1 MDFRDRFFFFIH
13 GGLTNDEVKKLNSLK
28 WKTHPRDNGWVVS
41 KRKTYVFGILAIN
54 ISDCLKELETII
66 HSFHYNITSIVT
78 ENSERQISSNNA
90 KKRKDA
96 IDAMKK
102 QEVKVKELNKVIIY
116 DDNSYYQIVALTDDQ
131 LRLLDWLYEQDLVN
145 CEHQILE
152 EFEFKKI

>member
-1 MDFRDRFFFFIH
+1 MDFRERFFFFVQ
-13 GGLTNDEVKKLNSLK
+13 GGLTNDEVKKLNGLK

-41 KRKTYVFGILAIN
+41 KRKTYYSLGSPAN
-54 ISDCLKELETII
+54 SAWDCLKELETTLY
-66 HSFHYNITSIVT
+66 SFPYNITSIVA

-96 IDAMKK
+96 ISAMKK
-102 QEVKVKELNKVIIY
+102 QKEKELNKVVIY

-131 LRLLDWLYEQDLVN
+131 LRLLDWLYEEDLVN

-152 EFEFKKI
+152 DFEFKKI